1 MVASTFQNK
10 RSFLQKPPRISQ
22 FFFAKTFFHIWKN
35 NILMPDLPNMM
46 DAETIRIQTHGIEPW
61 RKYKFASMYYP
72 GGRGFCSSSN
82 ADIFFNIVETANY

>member
-1 MVASTFQNK
+1 
-10 RSFLQKPPRISQ
+10 
-22 FFFAKTFFHIWKN
+22 
-35 NILMPDLPNMM
+35 M

-82 ADIFFNIVETANY
+82 TDIFFNIVETANY